1 MLRSRTLWYALAVLL
16 QVGVLL
22 AMPSQKYNALISG
35 QEVQLRVRPYDPM
48 SFLSGRY
55 ANLSYDVASLSGYD
69 DLLNVPDGTT
79 LYCVLRPEDDGVWVQ
94 TRVEMDYPA
103 IDPGMLILQG
113 YKDRGRI
120 LFGIEA
126 FFMPEEDAQN
136 IETALRDG
144 TVDCRAVVLVDE
156 MGNALLRGLMLDGV
170 RYEPGT

>member
-1 MLRSRTLWYALAVLL
+1 MLRNRLLWYALAVLL
-16 QVGVLL
+16 QVGILL
-22 AMPSQKYNALISG
+22 AMPYQKYDALLAG

-79 LYCVLRPEDDGVWVQ
+79 LYCVIRPDEDGLWVQ
-94 TRVEMDYPA
+94 ARVEADYPM
-103 IDPGMLILQG
+103 IEPGMLILQG

-136 IETALRDG
+136 IESALLDG

-156 MGNALLRGLMLDGV
+156 AGNALLRGMMLDGV